1 MLFGLLS
8 WKYASVVLSISGISA
23 VYYLDASQLELVL
36 VRMLVQKI
44 LVSARYSGLLLALR
58 ICDKNLSALV

>member
-1 MLFGLLS
+1 
-8 WKYASVVLSISGISA
+8 
-23 VYYLDASQLELVL
+23 LELVL